1 MERLFTISHADLLSN
16 PSPNYWKNP
25 CPTIGEALA
34 QLLEKPLP
42 NYWRSPRPTIGKTLA
57 QLLEKPS
64 PNYWKNPCPTI
75 GEALAQLLEKP
86 NYWQLQQ
93 LKMPKNFCWAR
104 KRPSPTN
111 VTINKKNTEKT
122 MFFLNEKEITIIWT
136 ITLMKLTWSV
146 NNQSIDPIMWSDY

>member
-1 MERLFTISHADLLSN
+1 MQTFCQLPRPLEIGKTLAYWRSPRPTIRKTLAQLLEKPLPNYWRSPRPTIGEALAQLLEK

-42 NYWRSPRPTIGKTLA
+42 NYWRSHR
-57 QLLEKPS
+57 
-64 PNYWKNPCPTI
+64 PTI

-111 VTINKKNTEKT
+111 VTI
-122 MFFLNEKEITIIWT
+122 
-136 ITLMKLTWSV
+136 KL
-146 NNQSIDPIMWSDY
+146 